1 MMFGHLQFFQYVD
14 ANTMLFLLTTSLGI
28 LGCFLSNK
36 NLMCFHVLLNLNA

>member
-1 MMFGHLQFFQYVD
+1 MMFGHLQFCQYVD